1 MSKLRQ
7 RMTEDLRIRNYS
19 PRTITTYVGRVAA
32 FAKHLGR
39 SPADLDSVHIREYQ
53 RYLVE
58 DKRASW
64 AVFNQTVCA
73 LRFLYTITLGRTEI
87 IEHIP
92 YARPQQKLPVVL
104 SRREV
109 AQLLAATTYFK
120 HRVILMTIY
129 GCGLRLSEVLG
140 LHVTDIDSQRKVV
153 HVRQGKGRKDR
164 YVNLPATLVPQLQ
177 EYWKEYRPNLWLFP
191 GNVLGRPLTA
201 SSVQRATSQARLRAG
216 LTKRVTPH
224 TLRHCFATHLLE
236 AGTDLRTIQMQLGH
250 GSLHTTAIYLH
261 VAVGGADG
269 NGGAVDLL
277 SFDTC

>member
-1 MSKLRQ
+1 MNALRQ
-7 RMTEDLRIRNYS
+7 RMIEDLRIRNYS
-19 PRTITTYVGRVAA
+19 PRTIETYVGRVAA
-32 FAKHLGR
+32 FAKHFAR
-39 SPADLDSVHIREYQ
+39 SPGNLGIEQIREYQ

-64 AVFNQTVCA
+64 SVFNQTVCA
-73 LRFLYTITLGRTEI
+73 LRFLYTVTLGRTEI

-109 AQLLAATTYFK
+109 ARLLAATSCLK

-177 EYWKEYRPNLWLFP
+177 EYWKEYRPDLCLFP
-191 GNVLGRPLTA
+191 GKVPDRPLTA
-201 SSVQRATSQARLRAG
+201 SSVQKATSQARLRAG

-224 TLRHCFATHLLE
+224 TLRHC
-236 AGTDLRTIQMQLGH
+236 
-250 GSLHTTAIYLH
+250 
-261 VAVGGADG
+261 
-269 NGGAVDLL
+269 
-277 SFDTC
+277 